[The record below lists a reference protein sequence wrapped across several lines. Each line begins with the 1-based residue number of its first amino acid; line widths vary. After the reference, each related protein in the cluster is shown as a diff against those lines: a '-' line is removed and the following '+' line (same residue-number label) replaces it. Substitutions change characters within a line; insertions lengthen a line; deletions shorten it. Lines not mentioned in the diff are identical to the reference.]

1 MLHGLVQ
8 QIEQERSL
16 IIMINIEID
25 GIPLTVDPS
34 KMIIQ
39 AADEAGIDIPRFCY
53 HKKLSIAANCRMC
66 LVEVEKSNK
75 ALPACAT
82 PVSEGMKV
90 FTASPVAKAAQR
102 GVMEFLLI
110 NHPLDCPICDQGGE
124 CELQDLSMGY
134 GSGIGRF
141 SENKRVVKDKD
152 IGALVKTDMTRC
164 IHCTRCVRFGQE
176 IAGIKELGATGR
188 GEHMEIGTYIEQSL
202 GSELSGNII
211 DLCPVGALTS
221 NPFRYK
227 ARAWELSAHAS
238 IAPHDA
244 IGSNIDIHT
253 RRNEVMRVVP
263 RDNESLNETWLSDRD
278 RFSYLGL
285 AHEERATMPMV
296 KQNGQWQK
304 VDWQT
309 ALNTAIAGIKDVIA
323 QSGVGQVAGLAS
335 PTASLEEAYLF
346 QKMLGG
352 LGVTNLD
359 HRVRQQDFA
368 DGAMDYAQDIAL
380 SDIEASDTLL
390 IVGSAIRREQ
400 PILAHR
406 IRQAA
411 LSGTRVNELN
421 FFANDLLMPI
431 DTQLTVNIA
440 SMLVHLS
447 GIAKALLSLAKEDE
461 SAWARLLDDVAPE
474 AADQTI
480 AMQLSNADK
489 ATIIVGDLAKNHPA
503 ASKIKAVLAL
513 IARLSGSALLVL
525 PTANSKAA
533 QLVGLL
539 PKTETSLNV
548 QQSWQENLKS
558 YVLLGLEPEL
568 DCADPVQALS
578 ALNNAECVVVMH
590 SYVTNA
596 MLSYADVILPVASF
610 AESSGTFVGI
620 DGQWQTYTGAVSP
633 KGESR
638 PAWKVLR
645 VLANLAELDGFEYV
659 SSQDVSDEVRETLKH
674 KSSGEGVAYCPENL
688 DVATTGL
695 QMIAEVPMYQ
705 IDSVVRR
712 STALAQTI
720 ENQNAFV
727 ARMNSS
733 EASQHGLSV
742 ANRVLV
748 SCCEQTVELAFE
760 IDDAIADDSIH
771 MPVGIVEM
779 AEFAP
784 AFSAVDVKA
793 VGSEQS

>member
-1 MLHGLVQ
+1 
-8 QIEQERSL
+8 
-16 IIMINIEID
+16 
-25 GIPLTVDPS
+25 
-34 KMIIQ
+34 
-39 AADEAGIDIPRFCY
+39 
-53 HKKLSIAANCRMC
+53 
-66 LVEVEKSNK
+66 
-75 ALPACAT
+75 
-82 PVSEGMKV
+82 MKV
-90 FTASPVAKAAQR
+90 FTASPAAKAAQR

-221 NPFRYK
+221 KPFRYK

-285 AHEERATMPMV
+285 AHEERATTPMV

-309 ALNTAIAGIKDVIA
+309 ALNTAIAGIKDLIA

-335 PTASLEEAYLF
+335 PTASMEEAYLF

-368 DGAMDYAQDIAL
+368 DGAMDYVQDIAL

-390 IVGSAIRREQ
+390 IVGSTIRREQ

-421 FFANDLLMPI
+421 FFANDLLMPV
-431 DTQLTVNIA
+431 DTQLTVNIE
-440 SMLVHLS
+440 SMLAHLS

-461 SAWARLLDDVAPE
+461 STWANLLNGVVPE

-548 QQSWQENLKS
+548 QQSWQANLKS

-590 SYVTNA
+590 SYVTDA

-688 DVATTGL
+688 NVATTGL

-748 SCCEQTVELAFE
+748 SCGEQTVELAFE